1 MRNGLFIYESPET
14 MGAEVTICSR
24 RLAPAGSGH
33 WEKVQAR
40 KGRYNQRARRARI
53 RCKVNFVIC
62 ITDASR
68 VDRQIVVS
76 VAEPTNLGRAAHLAL
91 DQIMDEGAK
100 IQFPVFLDIH
110 SADEFSNVAW
120 MHGQ

>member
-1 MRNGLFIYESPET
+1 MFTVFGT
-14 MGAEVTICSR
+14 R
-24 RLAPAGSGH
+24 RPAVITRL
-33 WEKVQAR
+33 VQAR
-40 KGRYNQRARRARI
+40 ISRYNQKTLRARI
-53 RCKVNFVIC
+53 NANVKNFVIC
-62 ITDASR
+62 ITDASW

-76 VAEPTNLGRAAHLAL
+76 VAETTNLGRAAHLAL
-91 DQIMDEGAK
+91 DQVMDEGAK

>member
-1 MRNGLFIYESPET
+1 MRKVLFIYQSPET
-14 MGAEVTICSR
+14 IGAEVTFVHGVWSPPAAVIGRKCKGGKAVTTKEPA
-24 RLAPAGSGH
+24 APESDA
-33 WEKVQAR
+33 
-40 KGRYNQRARRARI
+40 N
-53 RCKVNFVIC
+53 VNFVIC
-62 ITDASR
+62 ITDASW

-76 VAEPTNLGRAAHLAL
+76 VAETTNLGRAAHLAL
-91 DQIMDEGAK
+91 DQIMDEGTN